1 MNILAIDTALAACS
15 VAVLAAERVVSR
27 VEPMPRGH
35 AEALMPLVA
44 EALAEAGIGYA
55 AIDRFAVA
63 VGPGTFTGVR
73 VGVAA
78 VRGMALATGRP
89 AIGIS
94 TLEAIAATHLAV
106 TGSRQPVV
114 VAMDARRDEVYAQ
127 CFTAEGAPL
136 DEARAVA
143 VDALAAS
150 LPADVDTAVG
160 TAAALLAA
168 AAGRIGRSVVVA
180 SAIGWPD
187 PVILARLA
195 AARETGP
202 PPSPLYLRSP
212 DARPQT
218 SARLA
223 RA

>member
-15 VAVLAAERVVSR
+15 IAVLTPERTVSR
-27 VEPMPRGH
+27 IEPMPRGH

-44 EALAEAGIGYA
+44 EVLTEADIGYE
-55 AIDRFAVA
+55 AINRFAVT

-94 TLEAIAATHLAV
+94 TLEAIAATHFAA
-106 TGSRQPVV
+106 TGSSQPVAV
-114 VAMDARRDEVYAQ
+114 VMDARREQVYAQ
-127 CFTAEGAPL
+127 CFLADGSPL

-143 VDALAAS
+143 VEDLAAS
-150 LPADVDTAVG
+150 LPTGVDVAVG
-160 TAAALLAA
+160 TAADMLAE
-168 AAGRIGRSVVVA
+168 AAGRIGRTVRADGS
-180 SAIGWPD
+180 IGWPD
-187 PVILARLA
+187 PVVLGRLA
-195 AARETGP
+195 AVRRPGD
-202 PPSPLYLRSP
+202 PPSPLYLRPP
-212 DARPQT
+212 DARPQI
-218 SARLA
+218 SAPHA

>member
-1 MNILAIDTALAACS
+1 MNILAIDTALAGCS
-15 VAVLAAERVVSR
+15 IAVLTPERTVSR

-44 EALAEAGIGYA
+44 EVLTEADIGYE
-55 AIDRFAVA
+55 AIDRFAVT

-94 TLEAIAATHLAV
+94 TLEAIAATHFAA
-106 TGSRQPVV
+106 TGSSQSVAVV
-114 VAMDARRDEVYAQ
+114 MDARREEVYAQ
-127 CFTAEGAPL
+127 CFAADGAPL

-143 VDALAAS
+143 VDDLAAS
-150 LPADVDTAVG
+150 LPAGVGTAVG
-160 TAAALLAA
+160 TASAMLAEE
-168 AAGRIGRSVVVA
+168 AGRIGRTVLA
-180 SAIGWPD
+180 AGAIAWPD
-187 PVILARLA
+187 PVVLGRLA
-195 AARETGP
+195 GVRRPGD
-202 PPSPLYLRSP
+202 PPSPLYLRPP